1 MCSSML
7 AVMFAKD
14 RTSSRGRRLLPVGL
28 GVALMISSAASASQG
43 KDIFGWVEHV
53 LVGKTRLSMK
63 AKLDTGAET
72 SSLDALE
79 IKKFRRS
86 GKRWVEFVVA
96 DSDAGRRVSFKKPL
110 LREVRI
116 KRHDGRSQLRPVVA
130 IEICLGDHLKRVQV
144 SLTDRSEFLYPV
156 LLGRRALEGIAV
168 VDPELSLT
176 SIPGC
181 REQPEHEDAS

>member
-1 MCSSML
+1 MSWQ
-7 AVMFAKD
+7 
-14 RTSSRGRRLLPVGL
+14 SSRSRRLVTVGL
-28 GVALMISSAASASQG
+28 GLALLAASAASASEG

-72 SSLDALE
+72 SSLDALQ
-79 IKKFRRS
+79 IKKLRRS
-86 GKRWVEFVVA
+86 GKRWVEFVVV
-96 DSDAGRRVSFKKPL
+96 DSDTGRRVNFKKPL

-116 KRHDGRSQLRPVVA
+116 KRHEGRSQLRPVVA
-130 IEICLGDHLKRVQV
+130 MEICLGDHLKRVQV
-144 SLTDRSEFLYPV
+144 SLIDRGEFLYPV

-176 SIPGC
+176 STPGC
-181 REQPEHEDAS
+181 PEEPWEEDAS